1 MKDTQVAMEKLRQAD
16 ADLADAFRRRMEAIC
31 EITAVEREKGMP
43 MPHLG
48 AGAPDGCGGDDI
60 IRSFYPLFVRQV
72 AGLGEQIG
80 HRVMDGIRVAYAG
93 CPGAFAELAARR
105 IYPDGTLVPCSDF
118 RAAYEAVENGECDAT
133 VLPLEN
139 SYAGDVA
146 QVMDLAYFGSL
157 HIRGVY
163 DVRVNQCLVGVPGT
177 QIGGIKKVV
186 SHPQALSQS
195 AGYISK
201 HGYMTQEAENTAFA
215 ARYVAQLRDTTVAA
229 ICNKEAAP
237 LYGLEVLAENINES
251 NMNTTRFAVF
261 CRAAEEN
268 REDMRFMLAFTVR
281 NEAGFL
287 SRAISVI
294 GENGFNMRSLKSRP
308 TKNLN
313 WDYYFYVE
321 GEGCIYTPAGEKL
334 LVALSEV
341 CSGLKVIGSF
351 GEEITI

>member
-1 MKDTQVAMEKLRQAD
+1 MSKIEDAKKRLHEAD
-16 ADLADAFRRRMEAIC
+16 ADLADAFRRRMEAVC
-31 EITAVEREKGMP
+31 EITACEREKGMP
-43 MPHLG
+43 VPSLSSSSVT
-48 AGAPDGCGGDDI
+48 CGGDDLV
-60 IRSFYPLFVRQV
+60 RGYYPLFARHVE
-72 AGLGEQIG
+72 GLGEQIS
-80 HRVMDGIRVAYAG
+80 HRIMDGIRVAYAG

-105 IYPDGTLVPCSDF
+105 IYPDGHLVPTSDF
-118 RAAYEAVENGECDAT
+118 RAAYETVERGECDCA

-163 DVRVNQCLVGVPGT
+163 DIRVNQCLVGVPGAT
-177 QIGGIKKVV
+177 PDGVRQVI
-186 SHPQALSQS
+186 SHPQALSQC
-195 AGYISK
+195 AGYISA
-201 HGYMTQEAENTAFA
+201 HGYLTREAENTAFA
-215 ARYVAQLRDTTVAA
+215 ARYVAEQRDPALAA
-229 ICNKEAAP
+229 VCNKEAAS
-237 LYGLEVLAENINES
+237 LYGLDVLAEGINES
-251 NMNTTRFAVF
+251 SMNTTRFAVF
-261 CRAAEEN
+261 CRAPEETQ
-268 REDMRFMLAFTVR
+268 EDKRFMLAFTVR

-287 SRAISVI
+287 SRAIAVI

-334 LVALSEV
+334 LAALGDV

-351 GEEITI
+351 DEEITL

>member
-1 MKDTQVAMEKLRQAD
+1 MSNIEDAKKKLYEAD
-16 ADLADAFRRRMEAIC
+16 RDLADAFRRRMEAVC
-31 EITAVEREKGMP
+31 EITGIDREKGLP
-43 MPHLG
+43 MPAVG
-48 AGAPDGCGGDDI
+48 MTAENCGGDDI
-60 IRSFYPLFVRQV
+60 IRGYFPLFARHIE
-72 AGLGEQIG
+72 GLGEQIG
-80 HRVMDGIRVAYAG
+80 HRIMDGIRVAYAG

-105 IYPDGTLVPCSDF
+105 IYPDGHLVPCADF
-118 RAAYEAVENGECDAT
+118 RAAYETVEGGGCDCA

-146 QVMDLAYFGSL
+146 QVMDLAYFGAL

-163 DVRVNQCLVGVPGT
+163 DIRVNQCLVGVPGT
-177 QIGGIKKVV
+177 DIASIRTVI

-195 AGYISK
+195 AGYIAQ
-201 HGYMTQEAENTAFA
+201 HGFLTREAENTAFA
-215 ARYVAQLRDTTVAA
+215 ARYVAEQKDTTLAA

-237 LYGLEVLAENINES
+237 LYGLEVLAEGINES
-251 NMNTTRFAVF
+251 TQNTTRFAVF
-261 CRAAEEN
+261 CRAPEEK
-268 REDMRFMLAFTVR
+268 DDKRFMIAFTVR

-321 GEGCIYTPAGEKL
+321 GEGCIYSPAGEKL
-334 LVALSEV
+334 LRDLSEV
-341 CSGLKVIGSF
+341 CSGLKIIGSF
-351 GEEITI
+351 GEEVTL

>member
-1 MKDTQVAMEKLRQAD
+1 MSKQEDAKKKLHQAD
-16 ADLADAFRRRMEAIC
+16 IDLADAFRRRMEAVC
-31 EITAVEREKGMP
+31 EITSFEREKGMP
-43 MPHLG
+43 IPVI
-48 AGAPDGCGGDDI
+48 AIDDVICGGDDLV
-60 IRSFYPLFVRQV
+60 RGYYPLFARHLE
-72 AGLGEQIG
+72 GLGEQIS
-80 HRVMDGIRVAYAG
+80 HRVMDGVRVAYAG
-93 CPGAFAELAARR
+93 IPGAFAELAARR
-105 IYPDGTLVPCSDF
+105 IYPDGHLVPSADF
-118 RAAYEAVENGECDAT
+118 RAAYEAVERGECDSA

-163 DVRVNQCLVGVPGT
+163 DVRVNQCLVGVPGAALD
-177 QIGGIKKVV
+177 GIKQVI
-186 SHPQALSQS
+186 SHPQALSQC
-195 AGYISK
+195 AGYISQ
-201 HGYMTQEAENTAFA
+201 HGFTSREAENTAFA
-215 ARYVAQLRDTTVAA
+215 ARYVSEQRDPTIAA

-237 LYGLEVLAENINES
+237 LYGLEVLAEGINES
-251 NMNTTRFAVF
+251 TMNTTRFAVF
-261 CRAAEEN
+261 CRAPEVDHN
-268 REDMRFMLAFTVR
+268 DKRFMLAFTVR

-334 LVALSEV
+334 LADLGEV

-351 GEEITI
+351 EEEVTL

>member
-1 MKDTQVAMEKLRQAD
+1 MKEIQDAKEKLRRAD
-16 ADLADAFRRRMEAIC
+16 ADLADAFRRRMEAVV
-31 EITAVEREKGMP
+31 EMTARDRKEGLP
-43 MPHLG
+43 MPHLTEG
-48 AGAPDGCGGDDI
+48 CPEGCGGDEI
-60 IRSFYPLFVRQV
+60 IRSMYPLFVRHV

-80 HRVMDGIRVAYAG
+80 HRVMDGVRVAYAG

-105 IYPDGTLVPCSDF
+105 IYPDGTLLPCSDF
-118 RAAYEAVENGECDAT
+118 RAAYEAVESGECDCA

-146 QVMDLAYFGSL
+146 QVMDLAYFGTL

-163 DVRVNQCLVGVPGT
+163 DIRVNQCLVGVPGT
-177 QIGGIKKVV
+177 QIGTIKKVI

-201 HGYMTQEAENTAFA
+201 HGWQTEEAENTAFA
-215 ARYVAQLRDTTVAA
+215 ARRVAEMKDVTVAA
-229 ICNKEAAP
+229 VCNKEAAP
-237 LYGLEVLAENINES
+237 LYGLEVLAESINES

-261 CRAAEEN
+261 CRNDDRNAEAG
-268 REDMRFMLAFTVR
+268 RFMLAFTVR

-287 SRAISVI
+287 SRAIAVI

-334 LVALSEV
+334 LRDLSEV

-351 GEEITI
+351 GEEITL

>member
-1 MKDTQVAMEKLRQAD
+1 MDKIQDAREKLRVAD
-16 ADLADAFRRRMEAIC
+16 ADLADAFRRRMEAVC
-31 EITAVEREKGMP
+31 EITAHERGKGLP
-43 MPHLG
+43 MPTV
-48 AGAPDGCGGDDI
+48 ASTQRDCTGDET
-60 IRSFYPLFVRQV
+60 IRGYYPLFMRHIE
-72 AGLGEQIG
+72 GLGEQIG
-80 HRVMDGIRVAYAG
+80 HRIMDGIRVAYAG

-105 IYPDGTLVPCSDF
+105 IYPDGHLIPCADF
-118 RAAYEAVENGECDAT
+118 RAAYEAVENGECDAA

-146 QVMDLAYFGSL
+146 QVMDLAYFGTL
-157 HIRGVY
+157 HICGVY

-177 QIGGIKKVV
+177 DLNSIREVI
-186 SHPQALSQS
+186 SHPQALSQC
-195 AGYISK
+195 AGYITQ
-201 HGYMTQEAENTAFA
+201 HGFLTREAENTAFA
-215 ARYVAQLRDTTVAA
+215 ARHVAEVKNPALAA

-251 NMNTTRFAVF
+251 TMNTTRFAVF
-261 CRAAEEN
+261 CRAAEKGTG
-268 REDMRFMLAFTVR
+268 DKRFMLAFTVR

-321 GEGCIYTPAGEKL
+321 GEGCIDTPAGEKL
-334 LVALSEV
+334 LCDLREV

-351 GEEITI
+351 GEEITL

>member
-1 MKDTQVAMEKLRQAD
+1 MEKLRIAD
-16 ADLADAFRRRMEAIC
+16 ADLADAFRRRMEAVC
-31 EITAVEREKGMP
+31 EITTHEKEKGMP
-43 MPHLG
+43 SPLIAMPQN
-48 AGAPDGCGGDDI
+48 ACDGDEK
-60 IRSFYPLFVRQV
+60 IRSYYPLFARHLE
-72 AGLGEQIG
+72 GLSEQLS

-105 IYPDGTLVPCSDF
+105 IYPDAHLIPCADF
-118 RAAYEAVENGECDAT
+118 RAAYEAVEHGECDSA

-146 QVMDLAYFGSL
+146 QVMDLAYFGTL

-163 DVRVNQCLVGVPGT
+163 DVRVNQCLVGAPGT
-177 QIGGIKKVV
+177 EISGIRRVT
-186 SHPQALSQS
+186 SHPQALSQC
-195 AGYISK
+195 AGYIAA
-201 HGYMTQEAENTAFA
+201 HGWMTEEAENTAFA
-215 ARYVAQLRDTTVAA
+215 ARRVSEMRDTTIAA

-237 LYGLEVLAENINES
+237 LYGLEVLAEGINES
-251 NMNTTRFAVF
+251 TQNTTRFAVF
-261 CRAAEEN
+261 CREEERNTEN
-268 REDMRFMLAFTVR
+268 RRFMIAFTVR

-321 GEGCIYTPAGEKL
+321 GEGCIYSVAGEKL
-334 LVALSEV
+334 LRDLGEV
-341 CSGLKVIGSF
+341 CSGLRVIGSF
-351 GEEITI
+351 DEEITL